1 MLSNNNNNVT
11 VRPPR
16 RCAHCREYGHNMIN
30 CSILNRC
37 FAVLHHSALEKVQE
51 DILQNKNGSLFEQ
64 WVNDLSPQT
73 DLKYL
78 VWKITNTYETYD
90 ILRSRTMIL
99 EYFADLNM
107 YTTRRIRN
115 YLTVYK
121 AVQLDIIYEK
131 KGIEI
136 DYCLKNLMSENEVD
150 DVHLKITKDYSNNRR
165 DETFQREFDNWYMQ
179 PGLMPHK
186 HFVIHC
192 HFAELGIGY
201 NFQIRNIPGYIDR
214 QIRIQPLNLSNVF
227 EDEEV
232 VVVQERRYNQDD
244 IIMVEE
250 AYPDEA
256 DAIEEY
262 GYWSEEEKEDEPDLY
277 VHIDFQHKM
286 LSLKYTKHGPYPV
299 QSQIE
304 YQISK
309 QKCNAVDDTTKL
321 HDNCCSVCMET
332 KKKEEYIITDCKHL
346 FCNLCTGQIIINTI
360 TQYKSFN
367 CPLCRQTV
375 STFKYYNENT
385 VRTMF
390 PNNRVIM

>member
-1 MLSNNNNNVT
+1 L
-11 VRPPR
+11 
-16 RCAHCREYGHNMIN
+16 
-30 CSILNRC
+30 
-37 FAVLHHSALEKVQE
+37 LHRSALEKVQE

-64 WVNDLSPQT
+64 WVNDLSPET

-90 ILRSRTMIL
+90 MLHSRTMIL

-107 YTTRRIRN
+107 YKTRRIRN
-115 YLTVYK
+115 YLKVYK
-121 AVQLDIIYEK
+121 AVQLDVIYEK

-136 DYCLKNLMSENEVD
+136 DYCLKNLMSDIEVD

-186 HFVIHC
+186 YFVIHC
-192 HFAELGIGY
+192 HFAELDIGY
-201 NFQIRNIPGYIDR
+201 NFQIRNIPGYIN
-214 QIRIQPLNLSNVF
+214 RIQPLNLSNVL
-227 EDEEV
+227 EEEEV
-232 VVVQERRYNQDD
+232 IVVQERRYNQDD

-250 AYPDEA
+250 AYPEEA
-256 DAIEEY
+256 DAIE
-262 GYWSEEEKEDEPDLY
+262 YWSDDDEDLDLY
-277 VHIDFQHKM
+277 VHIDFKEKK
-286 LSLKYTKHGPYPV
+286 LTLKYTKDGAYPI

-309 QKCNAVDDTTKL
+309 KKCNTDITEL
-321 HDNCCSVCMET
+321 HDNCCAVCMET
-332 KKKEEYIITDCKHL
+332 KKKEEYVITDCNHL
-346 FCNLCTGQIIINTI
+346 FCNLCTGQIIVNTI
-360 TQYKSFN
+360 IQYKSFN

-375 STFKYYNENT
+375 SKFKYYNENA

-390 PNNRVIM
+390 PSNRILVE